1 MIRASKTR
9 PSLRPAPAVPKS
21 PTGIQGLDE
30 ITGGGLPRGRPTLV
44 CGGPGCGKTI
54 LAMEFLVNGARRFG
68 QPGVFLSF
76 EESVEDLTINFASL
90 GFDPRPLAARRQL
103 SLDFVRVEPS
113 EIHET
118 GAYDLEGL
126 FIRLG

>member
-1 MIRASKTR
+1 MSPKTAQHPAL
-9 PSLRPAPAVPKS
+9 PSFVPKS

-44 CGGPGCGKTI
+44 CGGPGSGKTI
-54 LAMEFLVNGARRFG
+54 LGMEFLINGARLYKE
-68 QPGVFLSF
+68 PGVFMSF
-76 EESVEDLTINFASL
+76 EESVEDLTANLASL
-90 GFDPRPLAARRQL
+90 GFDPRPLSARKQL
-103 SLDFVRVEPS
+103 ALDYVRLEPG

-118 GAYDLEGL
+118 GAYDLAGP